1 MRRTIFRNFLTCGG
15 VAMSVNIKQFR
26 IETLLSERVNAGIE
40 LLSQQIWCWGR
51 DIMRPDGNWLI
62 ERGFN
67 LIRPPVDD
75 KKLKNIYSLSLP
87 NGRRIMLR
95 GFGIIYTDNRYG
107 SIYLPRFEFI
117 PKYTSLLEFE
127 ELPWSVDHLP
137 EFSAPVGAEMQYC
150 SEMLADVIDWIIMYE
165 QDILARLGENYRNE
179 TLYEW
184 DNSKRRI
191 IAPQEV
197 ISEWLALRND
207 AQKFV
212 EELSI

>member
-1 MRRTIFRNFLTCGG
+1 
-15 VAMSVNIKQFR
+15 MSVNIKQFR
-26 IETLLSERVNAGIE
+26 VETLLSERVDAGIE

-75 KKLKNIYSLSLP
+75 KKMKNIYSLSLP

-127 ELPWSVDHLP
+127 ELPWSVDHLS
-137 EFSAPVGAEMQYC
+137 EFSAPVGTEMQYC

-165 QDILARLGENYRNE
+165 QDILAHLGENYRNE

-184 DNSKRRI
+184 DNGKRRI